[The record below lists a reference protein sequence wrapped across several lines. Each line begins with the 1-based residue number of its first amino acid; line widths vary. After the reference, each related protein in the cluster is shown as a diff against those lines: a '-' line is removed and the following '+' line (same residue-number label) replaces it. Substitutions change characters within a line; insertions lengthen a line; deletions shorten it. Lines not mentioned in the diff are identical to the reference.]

1 MEGYP
6 RQEMDLKLKA
16 IDTKV
21 ETHHVEIM
29 RELQSH
35 NDVHRQ
41 ILNQTKLTNGRV
53 KSLEIWRSF
62 LLGVSSVL
70 TILVLPLV
78 FILLKQA
85 L

>member
-6 RQEMDLKLKA
+6 KKEMDYKLLA

-21 ETHHVEIM
+21 ETNHQEIM

-35 NDVHRQ
+35 NEVHRQ

-62 LLGVSSVL
+62 LLGVSSIL

-78 FILLKQA
+78 FILLKQV